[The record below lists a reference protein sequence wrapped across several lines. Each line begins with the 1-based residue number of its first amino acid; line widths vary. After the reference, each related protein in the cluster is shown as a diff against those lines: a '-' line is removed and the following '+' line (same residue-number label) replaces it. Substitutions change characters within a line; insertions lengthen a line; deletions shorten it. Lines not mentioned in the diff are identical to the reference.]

1 MNHLAHVWLA
11 GDDPEAIVGAVLGD
25 FWRGPPDPDWTPGLA
40 AGVRLHRR
48 IDRLTD
54 AHPAVVEARRS
65 FDPPLRRYAGVLL
78 DVWFDH
84 LLAAN
89 WERHVYEPLGDFAA
103 RIDAT
108 LATAP
113 AALPADF
120 HRYRRRMAEVDGWR
134 AYRHREHVDRVL
146 ARLAHG
152 SRYAHPLGDG
162 GAALVARAD
171 VLEDA
176 FERLLPDL
184 RAALA
189 AEANDG

>member
-11 GDDPEAIVGAVLGD
+11 GEDPEAIVGAVLGD
-25 FWRGPPDPDWTPGLA
+25 FWRGPPDPSWSPRLA
-40 AGVRLHRR
+40 AGVQLHRR

-54 AHPAVVEARRS
+54 AHPAVVDARGL

-84 LLAAN
+84 RLAAT
-89 WERHVYEPLGDFAA
+89 WERWEPAPLPEFAA

-113 AALPADF
+113 ATLPDDF
-120 HRYRRRMAEVDGWR
+120 HRYRRRMAEIGGWA
-134 AYRHREHVDRVL
+134 AYRQRPHVDRVL
-146 ARLAHG
+146 ARLGHG
-152 SRYAHPLGDG
+152 SRFAHPLADA
-162 GAALVARAD
+162 GAALDARGEA
-171 VLEDA
+171 LEA
-176 FERLLPDL
+176 VFLRLLPDL

-189 AEANDG
+189 AEPSNG

>member
-11 GDDPEAIVGAVLGD
+11 GDDPEAVVGAVLGD
-25 FWRGPPDPDWTPGLA
+25 FWRGPPSPDWSPGLA

-54 AHPAVVEARRS
+54 DHPAVVAARRS

-84 LLAAN
+84 RLAVN
-89 WERHVYEPLGDFAA
+89 WERHVAEPMPAFIA
-103 RIDAT
+103 RIDAA

-113 AALPADF
+113 AELPEDF
-120 HRYRRRMAEVDGWR
+120 HRYRRRMAELDGWR
-134 AYRHREHVDRVL
+134 AYHRREHVDRVL
-146 ARLAHG
+146 ARLAVG
-152 SRYAHPLGDG
+152 SRYAHPLAGA
-162 GAALVARAD
+162 GAALDARHAA
-171 VLEDA
+171 LESA
-176 FERLLPDL
+176 FDQLLPDL

-189 AEANDG
+189 TEGSAG